1 VRVNQLRNTPT
12 QLRHAHVVRCLVFPL
27 LKGEGKRR
35 TSSPPRLFH
44 ETGLS
49 KNRKTGGLG
58 IALSDMYVCGPAT
71 ARSACSRHQSSRRFP
86 VRNSPDRT
94 RYASVARF
102 PQADALSS
110 GHARLAV
117 AATPSGTEHGA
128 PRPGPICLPGFGDIW
143 ATYRQAGPYPRHLS
157 ADTRH
162 RPSPLIP
169 VRIRAS
175 DERARTRIRGAG
187 RRWISRNT
195 PVAGKAGVAARRAR
209 RAVAD
214 IQRKTPAQ
222 GAGVVA

>member
-1 VRVNQLRNTPT
+1 MLTLFAASYSLSSRGREKGA
-12 QLRHAHVVRCLVFPL
+12 RHRRRASSTRPDCQRTGRRAVEGSLCL
-27 LKGEGKRR
+27 
-35 TSSPPRLFH
+35 
-44 ETGLS
+44 
-49 KNRKTGGLG
+49 
-58 IALSDMYVCGPAT
+58 MYVCGPAT

-143 ATYRQAGPYPRHLS
+143 ATYRQAGPCPRHLS

-175 DERARTRIRGAG
+175 DERAGTRIRGAG